1 MKFIAHNKFWK
12 LFMKILTFF
21 KKTNA
26 QIKRSIKVFANKI
39 IDLKPIHNKRQVVK
53 QNTDELK

>member
-1 MKFIAHNKFWK
+1 MINFGNC
-12 LFMKILTFF
+12 LLKILKFF

-26 QIKRSIKVFANKI
+26 HIKRSIKVFANKI
-39 IDLKPIHNKRQVVK
+39 IDLKPMHNKRQVVK